1 MTHDDPVIAAFR
13 RAAADR
19 SHGAGEIEARLVRE
33 LLELRPRW
41 SPETLGAGGGL
52 LAAGQP
58 MMANLR
64 AIAACARE
72 DDGAALDVHLRRRAE
87 VLDSLPERLAGAAWP
102 QIKGAEVLVTLSRS
116 SAVAAVVEGARAR
129 GWQGPVVVLDGTPAG
144 RGPEQA
150 AALAASGPTLSQPD
164 ATAPRWLAGGGAVVA
179 VGADAVSDRHVLN
192 CTGTAALLELAAARG
207 VARLLV
213 ADTGK
218 DVADEVLGDMAAA
231 APRHR
236 DPAGREWPIFE
247 VVPLLLIT
255 ARISEEHS

>member
-1 MTHDDPVIAAFR
+1 MSPLDPVIAAFR

-19 SHGAGEIEARLVRE
+19 AHGAGEIEARLIRE

-41 SPETLGAGGGL
+41 SAETLGAGGGL

-64 AIAACARE
+64 ALAACAGE
-72 DDGAALDVHLRRRAE
+72 GDGVGLDAHLRRRSEA
-87 VLDSLPERLAGAAWP
+87 LDSLPERLAGAAWP

-129 GWQGPVVVLDGTPAG
+129 GWHGRVVVLDGTPAG

-164 ATAPRWLAGGGAVVA
+164 ATAPRWLEGDGVVVA
-179 VGADAVSDRHVLN
+179 VGADAVSERRLLN
-192 CTGTAALLELAAARG
+192 CTGTAALLELAAVRG
-207 VARLLV
+207 LPRLLV

-218 DVADEVLGDMAAA
+218 DVSDDVLGDMAAA

-247 VVPLLLIT
+247 TAPLHLIT
-255 ARISEEHS
+255 ARISEANR

>member
-1 MTHDDPVIAAFR
+1 MTPDDPVIAAFR

-19 SHGAGEIEARLVRE
+19 AHGAGEIEARLIRE

-41 SPETLGAGGGL
+41 SAETLGAGGGL

-64 AIAACARE
+64 ALAACAGE
-72 DDGAALDVHLRRRAE
+72 GDGAGLDAHLRRRAE
-87 VLDSLPERLAGAAWP
+87 VLDSLPGRLAAAAWP

-129 GWQGPVVVLDGTPAG
+129 GWRGLVVVLDGTPAG
-144 RGPEQA
+144 GGPEQA
-150 AALAASGPTLSQPD
+150 AALAASGPALSQPD
-164 ATAPRWLAGGGAVVA
+164 ATAPRWLGGGGVVVA
-179 VGADAVSDRHVLN
+179 VGADAVSERRVLN
-192 CTGTAALLELAAARG
+192 CTGTTALLELAADRG
-207 VARLLV
+207 LPRLLV

-218 DVADEVLGDMAAA
+218 DVSDDVLHDMAAA

-236 DPAGREWPIFE
+236 DPSGREFPVFE
-247 VVPLLLIT
+247 TAPLLLIT
-255 ARISEEHS
+255 ARISEENT